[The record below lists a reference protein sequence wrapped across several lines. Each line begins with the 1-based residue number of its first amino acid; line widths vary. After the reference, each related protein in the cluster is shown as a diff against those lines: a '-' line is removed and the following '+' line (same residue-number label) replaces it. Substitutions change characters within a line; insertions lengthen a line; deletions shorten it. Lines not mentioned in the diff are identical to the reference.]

1 MRLNVCHERE
11 PAIPESQSVGVGWS
25 VAKVGV
31 GSDEVVCAS
40 EEYNNADCH
49 TVVHTKAMW

>member
-40 EEYNNADCH
+40 EEYSTTTLIAIL
-49 TVVHTKAMW
+49 